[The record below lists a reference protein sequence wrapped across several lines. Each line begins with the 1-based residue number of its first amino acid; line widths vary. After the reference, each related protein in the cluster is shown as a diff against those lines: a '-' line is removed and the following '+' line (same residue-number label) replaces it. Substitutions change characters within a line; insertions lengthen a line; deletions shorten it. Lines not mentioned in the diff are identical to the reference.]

1 MWTECGQKVSRV
13 FATSFK
19 SFRYNIGAIAQL
31 GERLRGTQEVGGSI
45 PPSSTILFVRAF
57 VMKKILLTLMVFG
70 SFGAFA
76 EDKLE
81 TAQASN
87 PILIDVRTDAEWNDG
102 YIETAIHIP
111 LDKILQKIE
120 FATESKDQAIY
131 LYCRSGK
138 RSAKAEKSLQ
148 SIGYINAKNIGG
160 IKQASS
166 SLQLKITNE

>member
-1 MWTECGQKVSRV
+1 L
-13 FATSFK
+13 FK
-19 SFRYNIGAIAQL
+19 AVQMRYGKIKLMKCLHG
-31 GERLRGTQEVGGSI
+31 
-45 PPSSTILFVRAF
+45 
-57 VMKKILLTLMVFG
+57 MKKILLTLMVFG

-76 EDKLE
+76 VDKLE
-81 TAQASN
+81 TTQASN

>member
-1 MWTECGQKVSRV
+1 
-13 FATSFK
+13 
-19 SFRYNIGAIAQL
+19 L
-31 GERLRGTQEVGGSI
+31 
-45 PPSSTILFVRAF
+45 
-57 VMKKILLTLMVFG
+57 VMKKILLTFMLFG

-76 EDKLE
+76 EDELE
-81 TAQASN
+81 TTQASN
-87 PILIDVRTDAEWNDG
+87 PILVDVRTDAEWNNG

-120 FATESKDQAIY
+120 FATDSKEQTIY

-138 RSAKAEKSLQ
+138 RSAKAEKALQ

>member
-1 MWTECGQKVSRV
+1 
-13 FATSFK
+13 
-19 SFRYNIGAIAQL
+19 
-31 GERLRGTQEVGGSI
+31 
-45 PPSSTILFVRAF
+45 
-57 VMKKILLTLMVFG
+57 MKKILLTLMVFG

-76 EDKLE
+76 VDKLE
-81 TAQASN
+81 TTQASN

-102 YIETAIHIP
+102 HIETAIHIP

-120 FATESKDQAIY
+120 FATDSKEQTIY

-138 RSAKAEKSLQ
+138 RSAKAEKALQ

-166 SLQLKITNE
+166 TLQLKIINE

>member
-1 MWTECGQKVSRV
+1 MVI
-13 FATSFK
+13 
-19 SFRYNIGAIAQL
+19 YNSYFFGAIAQL

-45 PPSSTILFVRAF
+45 PPSSTILIVRAL

-76 EDKLE
+76 EETLE
-81 TAQASN
+81 TTQASN
-87 PILIDVRTDAEWNDG
+87 PILVDVRTEAEWNDG

-120 FATESKDQAIY
+120 FATENKEQTIY
-131 LYCRSGK
+131 LYCRSGQ
-138 RSAKAEKSLQ
+138 RSAKAEKALQ
-148 SIGYINAKNIGG
+148 SIGYTNAKNIGG

-166 SLQLKITNE
+166 NLQLKITNE

>member
-1 MWTECGQKVSRV
+1 MI
-13 FATSFK
+13 
-19 SFRYNIGAIAQL
+19 RYTL
-31 GERLRGTQEVGGSI
+31 L
-45 PPSSTILFVRAF
+45 AF
-57 VMKKILLTLMVFG
+57 IFFG
-70 SFGAFA
+70 SFATFA
-76 EDKLE
+76 EDKFE
-81 TAQASN
+81 SNKASN

-138 RSAKAEKSLQ
+138 RSAKAEKALQ

-160 IKQASS
+160 MKQASS
-166 SLQLKITNE
+166 SLQLQITNE